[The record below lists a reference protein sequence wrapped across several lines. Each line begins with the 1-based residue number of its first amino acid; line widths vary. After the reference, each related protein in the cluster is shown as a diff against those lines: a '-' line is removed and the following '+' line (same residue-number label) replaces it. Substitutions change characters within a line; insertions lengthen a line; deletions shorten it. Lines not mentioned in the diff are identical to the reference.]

1 MDAFLFRESTRYG
14 SIGFVT
20 ADPGKQGE
28 QNQHHENKD
37 NLDREGKQEVDDV
50 QFGEWSICRG
60 GIQISNGTDDNTGD
74 EHYPYKAQNGPEADR
89 QNRTLQSW
97 SST

>member
-28 QNQHHENKD
+28 QNQHTETTD
-37 NLDREGKQEVDDV
+37 NLDGEGKQEVDDV

-60 GIQISNGTDDNTGD
+60 GVQISDGTADNIGD
-74 EHYPYKAQNGPEADR
+74 EH
-89 QNRTLQSW
+89 
-97 SST
+97 